1 MGKTLRKFSNK
12 EKKTQ
17 QRRKTK
23 GRKQHKN
30 RKTYGGG
37 DDCKVGT
44 GNISDVDANTCTIN
58 NQSFKEEH
66 KAQIIKCF
74 NAQAEKAGELKNLN
88 EEQTN
93 KLKINENSNESTIK
107 TNYRKLSVKL
117 HPDKG
122 GDEDAF
128 KKLVSSYNFLQS
140 ECEPEPEEEVDI
152 VNQNQRLKI
161 INKIMKNIFGNE
173 CDKKHPEPT
182 GFFGAKL
189 KPDDPKIQTRNN
201 NLAKCESNNRKKVI
215 DYLANRKE
223 LGLPELPTESDI
235 NKITLEIVEKTQFD
249 VLNKRCLKHKQG
261 SYKQEEKEKYENACE
276 ELENNVNPLT
286 GGSKK
291 SNRKTKKVKY
301 SKKK

>member
-1 MGKTLRKFSNK
+1 MI
-12 EKKTQ
+12 Q
-17 QRRKTK
+17 QL
-23 GRKQHKN
+23 
-30 RKTYGGG
+30 
-37 DDCKVGT
+37 
-44 GNISDVDANTCTIN
+44 N
-58 NQSFKEEH
+58 N
-66 KAQIIKCF
+66 AY
-74 NAQAEKAGELKNLN
+74 NGLLN
-88 EEQTN
+88 CEFENEDN
-93 KLKINENSNESTIK
+93 KL
-107 TNYRKLSVKL
+107 
-117 HPDKG
+117 
-122 GDEDAF
+122 
-128 KKLVSSYNFLQS
+128 
-140 ECEPEPEEEVDI
+140 EPEPEVDI

-223 LGLPELPTESDI
+223 LGLPELPRESDI

-261 SYKQEEKEKYENACE
+261 SYKEEEKEKYENACE